1 MEGYPLGDFNR
12 LEPGSGRV
20 RGLTEEESLCLE
32 ELQRLER
39 KTWSHLE
46 HVADDGT
53 RIYAPDPPQIEKE
66 RQRIKQ
72 RYPDI
77 IASLVHETTEEI
89 YSTESIRL
97 GRRQPPIFLGERAR
111 LLDRRAIPSVFPILV
126 VFAALAGTRL
136 NSRLAGKVVI
146 GVVALAASLAM
157 TASYHSG
164 YSDFRSDKMTKP
176 LSGDVIRS
184 APTLLTL
191 NPIGAPIAHAA
202 LHTSAVLHS

>member
-77 IASLVHETTEEI
+77 IASLVHEQDEEI
-89 YSTESIRL
+89 YSTE
-97 GRRQPPIFLGERAR
+97 
-111 LLDRRAIPSVFPILV
+111 
-126 VFAALAGTRL
+126 
-136 NSRLAGKVVI
+136 
-146 GVVALAASLAM
+146 
-157 TASYHSG
+157 
-164 YSDFRSDKMTKP
+164 
-176 LSGDVIRS
+176 
-184 APTLLTL
+184 
-191 NPIGAPIAHAA
+191 
-202 LHTSAVLHS
+202 

>member
-72 RYPDI
+72 RYPEI

-111 LLDRRAIPSVFPILV
+111 LLDRRAIPVGVSDPCCLLGVGRDSAQQPSCGQGRHRRRRSRRFIGDDGELPLWLQRLPLGQDDE
-126 VFAALAGTRL
+126 AAQW
-136 NSRLAGKVVI
+136 
-146 GVVALAASLAM
+146 
-157 TASYHSG
+157 
-164 YSDFRSDKMTKP
+164 
-176 LSGDVIRS
+176 
-184 APTLLTL
+184 
-191 NPIGAPIAHAA
+191 
-202 LHTSAVLHS
+202 

>member
-66 RQRIKQ
+66 RQRIE
-72 RYPDI
+72 RRFPDI
-77 IASLVHETTEEI
+77 IAEP
-89 YSTESIRL
+89 RPRD
-97 GRRQPPIFLGERAR
+97 GRRD
-111 LLDRRAIPSVFPILV
+111 LLDRVDSPRPSHSHQSSLASGHGSSTDGLFLSVFPILV

-146 GVVALAASLAM
+146 GVVASRRFIGDDGEATSLA
-157 TASYHSG
+157 TG
-164 YSDFRSDKMTKP
+164 
-176 LSGDVIRS
+176 
-184 APTLLTL
+184 
-191 NPIGAPIAHAA
+191 
-202 LHTSAVLHS
+202 TSAWTR